1 MVLLMIGIIL
11 ALVSLLLLFRVI
23 AEVYI
28 VHSERRDSS
37 SFRTKKRYPF
47 GLAFLTLFLMY
58 VSTGLLLN
66 GLRQTVNNPYE
77 RVGDDQVS
85 IINEDKHL
93 SIEVWL
99 KKDRVDLEDNVRI
112 ILKAAV
118 RDSLAIGIE
127 NVEIK
132 SDVLGVDKVFHGEG
146 ARWGSAL
153 GGFMGL
159 SGYERDKQEFLFST
173 DQLYLTPVV
182 FTMTVNYELAEGSG
196 PSFFQDYST
205 QSQIDV
211 MIRGPD

>member
-1 MVLLMIGIIL
+1 MVLLVIGIIL
-11 ALVSLLLLFRVI
+11 ALVSLLMLFVVI
-23 AEVYI
+23 AEVYT
-28 VHSERRDSS
+28 VHSERRDPS

-77 RVGDDQVS
+77 RAGDDQVS

-93 SIEVWL
+93 SVEVWL
-99 KKDRVDLEDNVRI
+99 KKDRADLEDNVRI
-112 ILKAAV
+112 ILKASV

-127 NVEIK
+127 NVEIE
-132 SDVLGVDKVFHGEG
+132 SDTLGVDKVFHGEG

-182 FTMTVNYELAEGSG
+182 FTMTVNYVLAEGSG
-196 PSFFQDYST
+196 PSFFQDYSI